1 MMLFFKILIAKAKRL
16 SLFYFIEFGVMT
28 RSMKQNVEIA
38 NSSAEI
44 SERVD
49 RVAKD
54 ILDDVNKKKF

>member
-1 MMLFFKILIAKAKRL
+1 M
-16 SLFYFIEFGVMT
+16 GVIQINEAISHLESVT
-28 RSMKQNVEIA
+28 QENVEIA

-54 ILDDVNKKKF
+54 ILDDVNKKRF

>member
-1 MMLFFKILIAKAKRL
+1 MKLYLIKTVTQ
-16 SLFYFIEFGVMT
+16 E
-28 RSMKQNVEIA
+28 NVEIA

-54 ILDDVNKKKF
+54 ILDDVNKKRF